1 MNNNLSLPK
10 TTAVAKPA
18 NGIIQNLNNNN
29 PTNNN
34 SNNNNSNNNNP
45 NNNNH
50 NNNNSNNNNPTQ
62 KGLVKKTSQR
72 NKKEKPTNKP
82 KSKTA
87 STTNSSSTNEIPKLK
102 FNMKKNVV
110 DKFYS
115 AQLASSSAL
124 SKITKTGPIDLG
136 SIPDLPE
143 IPLEHLI
150 GAQ

>member
-18 NGIIQNLNNNN
+18 NGINQNLNNH
-29 PTNNN
+29 
-34 SNNNNSNNNNP
+34 NNNNP
-45 NNNNH
+45 NNNNP
-50 NNNNSNNNNPTQ
+50 NNNNPNNNNPTQ
-62 KGLVKKTSQR
+62 KGLVKKTSHR

-87 STTNSSSTNEIPKLK
+87 STTNSSSITNSSSTNEIPKLK

-115 AQLASSSAL
+115 AQLASSAAL